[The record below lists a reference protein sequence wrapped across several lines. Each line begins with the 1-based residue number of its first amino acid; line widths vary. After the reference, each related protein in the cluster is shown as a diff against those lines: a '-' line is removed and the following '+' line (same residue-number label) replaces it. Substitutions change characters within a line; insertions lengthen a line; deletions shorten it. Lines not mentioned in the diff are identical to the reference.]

1 MIKSVFGLFVL
12 ASKNVFFNCISKN
25 NFCDNLIKNSKSYF
39 KFIFFL
45 EFKRVITT
53 RNSARKLEDEP

>member
-1 MIKSVFGLFVL
+1 MCFSIVFL
-12 ASKNVFFNCISKN
+12 KKK
-25 NFCDNLIKNSKSYF
+25 CDNLIKNNKSYF

-53 RNSARKLEDEP
+53 RNSARKLEDEPYMNMKLEDVSESKA